1 MLVSKNEINKKVF
14 LDFFDEEQLLTI
26 FDVGTYDGKDSL
38 EFKKLFS
45 KSIIYSFE
53 ADKRSVDVFN
63 KVVTDTEDINL
74 IETALS
80 DVDGQI
86 DWYASDSETR
96 RHYEFED
103 GWSASSSIKK
113 PDNHLNI
120 FKDISFNSDS
130 KVNSKRLDTWMSE
143 NKDIDN
149 IDIMWVDVNG
159 GENEFINGALKTLR
173 NKVRYLYIEFNG
185 VEDKTLYEGCPTADD
200 IKEKLGCFEQLG
212 TYNFLG
218 NFGNILLKNK
228 DI

>member
-1 MLVSKNEINKKVF
+1 MLVSENEINKKVF

>member
-1 MLVSKNEINKKVF
+1 
-14 LDFFDEEQLLTI
+14 
-26 FDVGTYDGKDSL
+26 
-38 EFKKLFS
+38 
-45 KSIIYSFE
+45 
-53 ADKRSVDVFN
+53 
-63 KVVTDTEDINL
+63 
-74 IETALS
+74 
-80 DVDGQI
+80 
-86 DWYASDSETR
+86 
-96 RHYEFED
+96 
-103 GWSASSSIKK
+103 
-113 PDNHLNI
+113 
-120 FKDISFNSDS
+120 
-130 KVNSKRLDTWMSE
+130 MSE

>member
-1 MLVSKNEINKKVF
+1 MFVSENEINKNLF